1 MSVASTLDTNK
12 YKLLMKITIE
22 DLDIIKGI
30 LVVVIK
36 VKRFIMFGKKSIYF
50 QQKTKMFAK

>member
-22 DLDIIKGI
+22 DLDVIKGI
-30 LVVVIK
+30 LCIQNDLTLV
-36 VKRFIMFGKKSIYF
+36 
-50 QQKTKMFAK
+50 